1 MKSTLQRWL
10 PLAFLSLIFATV
22 SYFGVQQVMRQD
34 GNDPQVQLAED
45 VAAAMDAGATSADIV
60 PQTSVDMSKSLS
72 PFVLIYDKSNKLS
85 GSDAVIGTA
94 KPEIPS
100 DILDTARSSGSHRF
114 TWEPQSGTRA
124 AVVAMKD
131 KNENIVVVGRSL
143 REIESRTQQMMMLFG
158 GALAVALIGTFL
170 MMWVMDGGLQ
180 KQPKVGTSE
189 TKETPV
195 APVVDKPE
203 TPAAPEHDH
212 HDHETPAPQ
221 A

>member
-1 MKSTLQRWL
+1 
-10 PLAFLSLIFATV
+10 
-22 SYFGVQQVMRQD
+22 MRQD

-85 GSDAVIGTA
+85 GSDVVLGTT

-100 DILDTARSSGSHRF
+100 GALDTARSNGSHRF

-131 KNENIVVVGRSL
+131 KNGNIVVVGRSL

-158 GALAVALIGTFL
+158 GALAVALIGTF
-170 MMWVMDGGLQ
+170 MMVWMMEGGLR
-180 KQPKVGTSE
+180 KQPTAVTPAS
-189 TKETPV
+189 KETPT
-195 APVVDKPE
+195 APTTHTPE
-203 TPAAPEHDH
+203 PPATPVHDH
-212 HDHETPAPQ
+212 HDHETPAAQ
-221 A
+221 S